1 MSLYLDRQPLSACPD
16 DYGRTGEP
24 DEPTANPIAINDAL
38 NVLADKYQFD
48 ANGATADHWVC
59 RLDDNDFFSDLT
71 FEEKREIARFI
82 AGNNC
87 VALRC
92 CREHLID
99 TLKEIVAE
107 S

>member
-16 DYGRTGEP
+16 DYMRTGAP
-24 DEPTANPIAINDAL
+24 DEPTANPVAIADAL
-38 NVLADKYQFD
+38 DVLADKYQFD

-82 AGNNC
+82 AQNKS
-87 VALRC
+87 VALRH
-92 CREHLID
+92 CRDRLVD
-99 TLKEIVAE
+99 TLEEIVAE